1 MPRRPGRAQGAGRID
16 RVLSVEAVSKRFGGV
31 QALQDVALVC
41 RPGEIVGLIGPNG
54 AGKSSLVNVVTG
66 LIAPDSGR
74 VRLGSLELAGRGPEF
89 VAHSGIARTFQNLRL
104 FKQLSVRQNVE
115 VALTSGRR
123 HRPDKVAGLAV
134 DALLAQQGLS
144 ALAEAPAGALAYGH
158 QRRLEIARALALGPE
173 VMLLD
178 EPAAGMNDQ
187 ETEALALTIREIR
200 DERGIG
206 IVVIDH
212 DLGFIMGLCD
222 RLTVMDMGRVV
233 ADGPPAA
240 IRSDPVVIEIYL
252 GTVH

>member
-1 MPRRPGRAQGAGRID
+1 VS
-16 RVLSVEAVSKRFGGV
+16 RVLSVEQVSKRFGGV
-31 QALQDVALVC
+31 QALQDVTLVC

-66 LIAPDSGR
+66 LIAPDGGQ
-74 VRLGSLELAGRGPEF
+74 VRLGDRELAGRGPEF
-89 VAHSGIARTFQNLRL
+89 AAQSGVARTFQNLRL

-115 VALTSGRR
+115 VALTSGHR
-123 HRPDKVAGLAV
+123 HRPDRVAGLTV

-144 ALAEAPAGALAYGH
+144 DLAEAPAGVLSYGH

-200 DERGIG
+200 DERSLGI
-206 IVVIDH
+206 IVIDH

-222 RLTVMDMGRVV
+222 RITVMDMGRVV
-233 ADGPPAA
+233 ADGTPEA
-240 IRSDPVVIEIYL
+240 IRNDPVVIEIYL